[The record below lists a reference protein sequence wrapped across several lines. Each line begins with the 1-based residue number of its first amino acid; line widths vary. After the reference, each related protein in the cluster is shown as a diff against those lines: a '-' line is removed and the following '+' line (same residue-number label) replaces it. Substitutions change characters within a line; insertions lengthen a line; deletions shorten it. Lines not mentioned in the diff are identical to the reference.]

1 MNCRGIGK
9 VTSTQA
15 YVLASSSTEQS
26 LILVDASSGSTK
38 TMTKYAF
45 QSAFASTNINYG
57 IFDSTGTNAWI
68 VGDATAFGGGLSKSF
83 SK

>member
-1 MNCRGIGK
+1 MICRGIGK

-15 YVLASSSTEQS
+15 FVLASSSTEQS
-26 LILVDASSGSTK
+26 LIKVDVVGATR
-38 TMTKYAF
+38 MLTKYSF
-45 QSAFASTNINYG
+45 QSAFASNNINYG

-83 SK
+83 TK